1 MGEPAEKLK
10 QMLLRSYT
18 GVFTDYAYISEQT
31 LSVRTGLTRQQ
42 IYDLLV
48 MLSKRRIVDYIPF
61 FLTQYN
67 IYTRER
73 EELHYLQIPRAV
85 YEERKE
91 RYEKRIHAMVEY
103 VTSENVCRS
112 RMLLRYFGE
121 KNEHN
126 CGQCDVCL
134 IHRTQPDV
142 PQSSFNEL
150 KEQIT
155 TLLKDHPMTPAEI
168 ASHINTDKEQLGEVV
183 RFMLDEG
190 LLSSENGLLTEK
202 TS

>member
-1 MGEPAEKLK
+1 MFVLLSEVAEQHPATADI
-10 QMLLRSYT
+10 LRSDVFHHGMDT
-18 GVFTDYAYISEQT
+18 GFIAFF
-31 LSVRTGLTRQQ
+31 
-42 IYDLLV
+42 
-48 MLSKRRIVDYIPF
+48 PF
-61 FLTQYN
+61 F
-67 IYTRER
+67 IYC
-73 EELHYLQIPRAV
+73 AV

-91 RYEKRIHAMVEY
+91 RYETRIHAMVEY

-134 IHRTQPDV
+134 SHRAEPDIS
-142 PQSSFNEL
+142 QSTFDGLREQICALL
-150 KEQIT
+150 KE
-155 TLLKDHPMTPAEI
+155 HPMTPAEI
-168 ASHINTDKEQLGEVV
+168 ASHINTDKEQLSEVI